1 MKPILRGYQPKKSI
15 TTKSPITPPTKGS
28 SAVPPK
34 TVVEVK
40 ATGYEKLDKALQVF
54 NKAVSQFEK
63 NFAALQKLAEEKYI
77 ASKKMEGESIMPK
90 IAFKKVDY
98 DETIITVEE
107 YGDAYTLILHKKDI
121 PTICRKVFAAAK
133 EISGAEELPTRLT
146 AYAGGD
152 VCAVLTKEYLV
163 APGKQLLTMFANNG
177 IEIKK
182 G

>member
-15 TTKSPITPPTKGS
+15 TTKPPITPPKNGS

-34 TVVEVK
+34 TVVEVR
-40 ATGYEKLDKALQVF
+40 ATGYEKLDKALKVF
-54 NKAVSQFEK
+54 DEAVSQFKETL
-63 NFAALQKLAEEKYI
+63 AALQKLAEEKYI

-107 YGDAYTLILHKKDI
+107 YGDEYTLVLRRKDI

-133 EISGAEELPTRLT
+133 EISGADELPTKLT
-146 AYAGGD
+146 AYAGGE
-152 VCAVLTKEYLV
+152 VCAALTKEYLV

>member
-15 TTKSPITPPTKGS
+15 TTKPPITPPTKGS

-146 AYAGGD
+146 AYAGGE
-152 VCAVLTKEYLV
+152 VCAALTKEYLV